1 MTTRKGKAEGG
12 RFDARG
18 FDIPLPETM
27 PTLTELL
34 TQGTAEEVREAL
46 SDVGLMLRNGRVLP
60 PNVAQW
66 LGERLERI
74 GNGEPP
80 IAALGLNTKKTRSVR
95 LAKVQRHMIDTAE
108 GVSRAEALDVVGR
121 FDPATNTLTD
131 DPDDLAAD
139 RLKKSLQR
147 DKQGTK

>member
-1 MTTRKGKAEGG
+1 MTRRKGKTEGG

-34 TQGTAEEVREAL
+34 SEGTAEEVREAL
-46 SDVGLMLRNGRVLP
+46 SDIARHLRIGVALQP
-60 PNVAQW
+60 PIAQW
-66 LGERLERI
+66 LGECLERI
-74 GNGEPP
+74 AKGEQPEDV
-80 IAALGLNTKKTRSVR
+80 LRLNTKKTRSVR

-108 GVSRAEALDVVGR
+108 CVSRADALDVVAR

-131 DPDDLAAD
+131 DPNDCAAD
-139 RLKKSLQR
+139 RLRKSLQR
-147 DKQGTK
+147 DKQGTE